1 MLPAE
6 LAMGLAQAPSGRLSQ
21 VNLSLPRATLL
32 PSPEA
37 C

>member
-6 LAMGLAQAPSGRLSQ
+6 LAVGLAQAPSGHLLQ
-21 VNLSLPRATLL
+21 VNLSLPRAMLL
-32 PSPEA
+32 PSPQV